1 MLFKGGFAL
10 IHRGFSKRAV
20 FLLLLGLLLSSA
32 LPARALQPLTVGP
45 GGRFLTQA
53 DGTPFFWLGD
63 TAWDLLARL
72 TSEEAE
78 AYLSDRAAK
87 GFNVIQLVAL
97 KVGAPANVYGVSPL
111 FNNDPTQPNEAYFQ
125 YLDQI
130 IDRAGALGMYVA
142 LVPTWGDNVSW
153 GYSGT
158 TPIFDEARARTYGRY
173 LGARYAGRTNLVWLL
188 GGDIHPVWGGQDFT
202 PVWDAMA
209 AGLAEGAAGG
219 DQSALLMTFHPATAG
234 QRQSSSI
241 WLHGKD
247 WLDFNMV
254 QSGHRTN
261 YTPTYELIENDYNL
275 SPVKP
280 VLDSEPAYE
289 GMHLDL
295 NSQNPVFGEAE
306 VRNRA
311 YQAVFAGGFG
321 HTYGANGVFQFTK
334 EGDGPDQFGDPP
346 SWETAIQ
353 LPAAA
358 QMVHLKNLIQ
368 SRPFLGRIPGQDLI
382 DGTPGERD
390 DRIQASRDA
399 DGSFALVYLPQG
411 RGEVK
416 IKMNRLS
423 GGSAKAYWY
432 NPRSGAASSLGL
444 FSTSGSITFRSPDAE
459 DWVLVLDDPSK
470 GYSPPGG

>member
-1 MLFKGGFAL
+1 ML
-10 IHRGFSKRAV
+10 
-20 FLLLLGLLLSSA
+20 SA
-32 LPARALQPLTVGP
+32 LPARALQPLKVGP
-45 GGRFLTQA
+45 GNRFLTQA

-72 TSEEAE
+72 TREEAE

-87 GFNVIQLVAL
+87 GFNIIQLVAL
-97 KVGAPANVYGVSPL
+97 KVGAPANVYGVPPL
-111 FNNDPTQPNEAYFQ
+111 IGGDPAQPNEAYFQ

-158 TPIFDEARARTYGRY
+158 KPIFDPSNARVFGQY
-173 LGARYAGRTNLVWLL
+173 LGARYRDRTNLVWVL
-188 GGDIHPVWGGQDFT
+188 GGDIHPVWGGADYT
-202 PVWDAMA
+202 HIWEAMA
-209 AGLAEGAAGG
+209 SGLAEGVAGSD
-219 DQSALLMTFHPATAG
+219 DQSALLMTFHPATAE
-234 QRQSSSI
+234 QKQSSSI
-241 WLHGKD
+241 WLHNKS

-254 QSGHRTN
+254 QSGHRTYN
-261 YTPTYELIENDYNL
+261 TPAYELIENDYDL

-289 GMHLDL
+289 GMHQDL
-295 NSQNPVFGEAE
+295 NTQKPVFTEAD

-311 YQAVFAGGFG
+311 YQAVLAGGFG

-334 EGDGPDQFGDPP
+334 EGDEEGFFGDPP
-346 SWETAIQ
+346 AWESAIQ
-353 LPAAA
+353 LPGSS

-368 SRPFLGRIPGQDLI
+368 SRPFLSRIPDQGLI
-382 DGTPGERD
+382 DGSEGSRD
-390 DRIQASRDA
+390 GRIQASRDG
-399 DGSFALVYLPQG
+399 DGSFALIYVPFS
-411 RGEVK
+411 RGQVK
-416 IKMNRLS
+416 VRLNRLS

-432 NPRSGAASSLGL
+432 NPRTGAVCYSGL
-444 FSTSGSITFRSPDAE
+444 FATTGSITFKCPVAQ
-459 DWVLVLDDPSK
+459 DWVLALDDPSR